1 MCERQALKGS
11 HCKRPPTFVKQCFGR
26 TEWKG
31 PTWSVLLLMRPKGDV
46 FEKLQFRGR
55 AAFEFYGSMSC
66 GFKDSADY
74 SENHK
79 NISGC
84 GSSIMPCFCITKI
97 EFRFQ
102 TNWIVNFMTSN
113 EVWSTV
119 RNRNPSKAFTG
130 KMRKSSSRKSFKFNF
145 ASFAPSLLHQ
155 KNIPTAIQP
164 AMKNQTE
171 TS

>member
-46 FEKLQFRGR
+46 FEKLQFLGR

-66 GFKDSADY
+66 GFGDSADY

-79 NISGC
+79 NIPGC
-84 GSSIMPCFCITKI
+84 GSSIMKFEPKP
-97 EFRFQ
+97 FQ
-102 TNWIVNFMTSN
+102 SFY
-113 EVWSTV
+113 
-119 RNRNPSKAFTG
+119 
-130 KMRKSSSRKSFKFNF
+130 RKNAQKFI
-145 ASFAPSLLHQ
+145 PQ
-155 KNIPTAIQP
+155 KLQI
-164 AMKNQTE
+164 
-171 TS
+171 